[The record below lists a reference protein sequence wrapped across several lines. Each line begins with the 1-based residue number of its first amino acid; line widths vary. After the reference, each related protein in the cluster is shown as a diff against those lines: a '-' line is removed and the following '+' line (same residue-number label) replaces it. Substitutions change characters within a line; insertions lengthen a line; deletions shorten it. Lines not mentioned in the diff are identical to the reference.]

1 MPARLGEAGAF
12 GKPAQLFA
20 ALGHSAGMAKVLP
33 IAASLTT
40 LAATLFA
47 LVACS

>member
-1 MPARLGEAGAF
+1 MLHAA
-12 GKPAQLFA
+12 AQLLRR
-20 ALGHSAGMAKVLP
+20 LGHSAAMAKVLP